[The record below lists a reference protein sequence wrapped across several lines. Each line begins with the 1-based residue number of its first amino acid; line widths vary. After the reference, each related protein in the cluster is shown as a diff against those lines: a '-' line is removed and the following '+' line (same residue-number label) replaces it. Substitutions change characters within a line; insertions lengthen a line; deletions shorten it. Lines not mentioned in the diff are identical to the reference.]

1 MPRAKHFKSRVAG
14 GLILLLLFMQAVT
27 AAYACPQMDSLSPEP
42 PAMAMPGCREHDGGM
57 DQKQPLLCK
66 ASCEQTLKSTAP
78 SLAFDAIP
86 APVILY
92 VLTLAQQTQADI
104 QSPSIV
110 AAQLGEPPPGWP
122 PLYLVHRVLRN

>member
-1 MPRAKHFKSRVAG
+1 VAG
-14 GLILLLLFMQAVT
+14 SLILLLLFMQAVT

-42 PAMAMPGCREHDGGM
+42 PAMAMPGCQEHDGGM

-66 ASCEQTLKSTAP
+66 ASCEQTLKATTP

-86 APVILY
+86 AAVVLY
-92 VLTLAQQTQADI
+92 VVTFVLQTQVNI
-104 QSPSIV
+104 QSPRF
-110 AAQLGEPPPGWP
+110 AAVQLGKPPPGWP

>member
-1 MPRAKHFKSRVAG
+1 VAG

-27 AAYACPQMDSLSPEP
+27 TAYACPQMDSLSSQP
-42 PAMAMPGCREHDGGM
+42 PAMAMPGCQDEDGGM

-66 ASCEQTLKSTAP
+66 ASCEQTLKSTTP

-92 VLTLAQQTQADI
+92 VLALAQQTPIDI
-104 QSPSIV
+104 QSPRIV
-110 AAQLGEPPPGWP
+110 AAQLEESPPGWP
-122 PLYLVHRVLRN
+122 PLYLFHQILRN